1 MKESP
6 RIPLF
11 FWRGIRRV
19 NQRMLSS
26 YGLKSKVANR
36 VLVLVTIGRK
46 SGQPRSTP
54 LQYEEVEGVYYVA
67 SVRGVHADW
76 YRNLLASPKVDVQV
90 VGMCFSTNAKPMTD
104 VGQITDFLELR
115 LKRHPHFIGTM
126 LRLEGLPRKYTRI
139 DIEKLAKRLAIVALP
154 KDISE
159 TLDN

>member
-1 MKESP
+1 
-6 RIPLF
+6 
-11 FWRGIRRV
+11 
-19 NQRMLSS
+19 MLSS

-67 SVRGVHADW
+67 SARGVHADW

-90 VGMCFSTNAKPMTD
+90 GGMRFSTNAKPMTD
-104 VGQITDFLELR
+104 VGQIADFLELR